1 MPAICVYC
9 ASVPGIGQPYLDLA
23 TEVGTLIA
31 ARGHSLVSGGG
42 RTSMMGAVASAVRAG
57 GSTTVGVIPRSLVD
71 SEIADEAS
79 TELHIVETMRDRKAL
94 MESRADAFLALP
106 GGIGTM
112 EELFEIWTSR
122 YLLMHRKPVVLLDAF
137 NFYAP
142 LLGVVERLQSAGFV
156 RAEAMA
162 ALHVVSDPASALDAI
177 EAHLVSP
184 DRGGRR

>member
-9 ASVPGIGQPYLDLA
+9 ASVPGIDAAYVDLA
-23 TEVGTLIA
+23 SEVGAMIA

-57 GSTTVGVIPRSLVD
+57 GSTTVGVMPRSLVD

-79 TELHIVETMRDRKAL
+79 TELHIVDTMRERKAL
-94 MESRADAFLALP
+94 MEGHADAFLVLP

-122 YLLMHRKPVVLLDAF
+122 YLLMHRKPVVLLNAF
-137 NFYAP
+137 DFYAP
-142 LLGVVERLQSAGFV
+142 LLALVEHLRSAGFV
-156 RAEAMA
+156 RAEAVT
-162 ALHVVSDPASALDAI
+162 ALHVVTDAGRALDVI
-177 EAHLVSP
+177 EDLLLSP
-184 DRGGRR
+184 DLDGRR

>member
-9 ASVPGIGQPYLDLA
+9 GSAPTIDVAYLDLA
-23 TEVGTLIA
+23 AEVGTLIA

-57 GSTTVGVIPRSLVD
+57 GSSTVGVIPRSLVD

-79 TELHIVETMRDRKAL
+79 TELHIVETMRERKAL
-94 MESRADAFLALP
+94 MEARADAFLVLP

-122 YLLMHRKPVVLLDAF
+122 YLLMHRKPLVLLNAF
-137 NFYAP
+137 DFYAP
-142 LLGVVERLQSAGFV
+142 LLALVEHLRAAGFV
-156 RAEAMA
+156 RSEAVA
-162 ALHVVSDPASALDAI
+162 ALHVVTDARAALDVI
-177 EAHLVSP
+177 EADLVSP
-184 DRGGRR
+184 NRGGRR